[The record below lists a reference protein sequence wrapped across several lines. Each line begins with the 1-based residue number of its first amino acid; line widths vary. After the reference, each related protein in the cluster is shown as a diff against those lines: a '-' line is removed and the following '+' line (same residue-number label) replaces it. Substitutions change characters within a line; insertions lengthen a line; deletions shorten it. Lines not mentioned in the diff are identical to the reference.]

1 MDFQEEIL
9 ALSRKSKNFGEKLL
23 TEEATKNTLVLP
35 FIKMLGY
42 DPFDPTEVV
51 PEYTAAIGEYKDA
64 RVDYAVIKDNSPIII
79 FECKAYGTELDA
91 KKCNQL
97 MLYFHGTDAKVAILT
112 DGNRYLFY
120 SDLEEPNKMDSK
132 PYMEFILEKP
142 DSALIPELKKLV
154 KGTFNIEDAMT
165 SASVLKYTREFKR
178 VMNEQLNQPDDDFLR
193 FFLKRCY
200 DGQITANVRERFA
213 PVLKDALNLFIKDR
227 VNDRLQSAMESE
239 QVTNNSSKDASEVDQ
254 QQATTESVS
263 SDGIETTDD
272 EKQAFFIIKSILMGM
287 VEPEK
292 VVMRDYKGFCD
303 INYIKTKMHIIRLYF
318 NNPEDYKIG
327 IFNEAKEQDI
337 HSIDKLDDIYKNAEQ
352 IRNIVKYYIDN

>member
-9 ALSRKSKNFGEKLL
+9 ALGRKSKNFGDKLA

-51 PEYTAAIGEYKDA
+51 PEYSAAIGDYKDA
-64 RVDYAVIKDNSPIII
+64 RVDYALVKDGAPIII

-91 KKCNQL
+91 RKCNQL
-97 MLYFHGTDAKVAILT
+97 MLYFHGTEAKVAILT

-142 DSALIPELKKLV
+142 DSALIPELKKLI
-154 KGTFNIEDAMT
+154 KGNFNIEDAMT

-178 VMNEQLNQPDDDFLR
+178 VMSEQLSQPDEDFLR

-200 DGQITANVRERFA
+200 DGPITANVKERFA

-227 VNDRLQSAMESE
+227 VNERLQSAMDSE
-239 QVTNNSSKDASEVDQ
+239 QVASTPAKEPAEVEQ
-254 QQATTESVS
+254 SAAVAIAP
-263 SDGIETTDD
+263 DGIETTDD
-272 EKQAFFIIKSILMGM
+272 EKQAFFIIKSILMGL
-287 VEPEK
+287 VESDK

-303 INYIKTKMHIIRLYF
+303 INYINTKMHIIRLFF
-318 NNPEDYKIG
+318 NDPADYKIG
-327 IFNEAKEQDI
+327 LYNEAKEI
-337 HSIDKLDDIYKNAEQ
+337 EVISITKLDDIYTSKDKIQAV
-352 IRNIVKYYIDN
+352 VKHYLGS

>member
-1 MDFQEEIL
+1 
-9 ALSRKSKNFGEKLL
+9 
-23 TEEATKNTLVLP
+23 
-35 FIKMLGY
+35 
-42 DPFDPTEVV
+42 
-51 PEYTAAIGEYKDA
+51 
-64 RVDYAVIKDNSPIII
+64 
-79 FECKAYGTELDA
+79 
-91 KKCNQL
+91 
-97 MLYFHGTDAKVAILT
+97 
-112 DGNRYLFY
+112 
-120 SDLEEPNKMDSK
+120 
-132 PYMEFILEKP
+132 
-142 DSALIPELKKLV
+142 
-154 KGTFNIEDAMT
+154 MT

-227 VNDRLQSAMESE
+227 VSDRLQSAMESE
-239 QVTNNSSKDASEVDQ
+239 QVTNNTSKDASEVEQ

-292 VVMRDYKGFCD
+292 VVMRDYKEFCD

-337 HSIDKLDDIYKNAEQ
+337 YSINKLDDIYKNAEQ